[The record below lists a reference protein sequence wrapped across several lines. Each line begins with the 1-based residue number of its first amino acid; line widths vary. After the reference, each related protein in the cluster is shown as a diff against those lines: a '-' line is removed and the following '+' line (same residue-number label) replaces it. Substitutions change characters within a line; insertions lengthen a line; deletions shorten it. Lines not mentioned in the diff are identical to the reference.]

1 MSHDGS
7 AQMTDGN
14 GQIPDAYKDLL
25 ESKAL
30 AHVSTIGPNG
40 EPQNNPVWFGTQG
53 DYIVFSQ
60 TTTRQKYKNLQRDS
74 RVALSIVDPAN
85 DYRYL
90 ELRGR
95 VVRIDSDPDKAFI
108 DSMAQKYLGQLK
120 YPWNRP
126 GDERVVM
133 VVAVEHTT
141 QMGS

>member
-1 MSHDGS
+1 M
-7 AQMTDGN
+7 ADGN
-14 GQIPDAYKDLL
+14 GIVPDGYKDLL

-30 AHVSTIGPNG
+30 AHVSTIGPDG
-40 EPQNNPVWFGTQG
+40 EPQNNPVWFGWDG
-53 DYIVFSQ
+53 EHILFSQ
-60 TTTRQKYKNLQRDS
+60 TTERQKYKNLQRES

-95 VVRIDSDPDKAFI
+95 VARIDPDPDKAFI
-108 DSMAQKYLGQLK
+108 DSMAQKYLGQEK

-133 VVAVEHTT
+133 VVAIEHTT
-141 QMGS
+141 QMGG